1 MTSVA
6 QVLKTKPDNTVFTV
20 TAGDSV
26 YDAIKLMADRQ
37 IGALVVTDG
46 DGIAGIV
53 TERDYARKVV
63 LMDRS
68 SKDTPVRDIMSRA
81 VRFVRPEQ
89 TTEECMA
96 IMTDR
101 RMRHLPVMDHD
112 KLVGMVSIGDL
123 VKNIIAEQK
132 FTIQMLE
139 QYINGERP
147 VI

>member
-6 QVLKTKPDNTVFTV
+6 QVLKTKPDNTVYTID
-20 TAGDSV
+20 AGDSV
-26 YDAIKLMADRQ
+26 FNAIKMMADRQ
-37 IGALVVTDG
+37 IGAVVVTDG
-46 DGIAGIV
+46 ESIAGIV
-53 TERDYARKVV
+53 TERDYARKIV

-68 SKDTPVRDIMSRA
+68 SKETPVRDIMSRA

-101 RMRHLPVMDHD
+101 RMRHLPVIDHEQ
-112 KLVGMVSIGDL
+112 LVGMVSIGDL
-123 VKNIIAEQK
+123 VKNIIAEQQ

-139 QYINGERP
+139 QYITGERP
-147 VI
+147 M